1 MDFDFRA
8 STIYAAQH
16 LSAVQ
21 SACFHSDNYMAFYD
35 SDGDDDARSYFPC
48 PFCCVEIEVPVLC
61 SHLQEEHFFD
71 LKNAVCPLCAANLG
85 KDAIRHFIVQHSSSL
100 KRRWKTEKSSI
111 WSGNSAMLQKKLA
124 ANTRGNKHESTPDPL
139 LSPFICNVAVPT
151 SNSTHQDKQSNNNT
165 SVISAAKSDGREARG
180 VGDGGDHEERRQ
192 RAVFVQELVASTIF

>member
-100 KRRWKTEKSSI
+100 KRRWKTERSSI

-139 LSPFICNVAVPT
+139 LSPFICNVAVST
-151 SNSTHQDKQSNNNT
+151 SNGTHQDKQSNNNT
-165 SVISAAKSDGREARG
+165 SVIPAAKSDGREARG
-180 VGDGGDHEERRQ
+180 VDDGGDHGERRQ
-192 RAVFVQELVASTIF
+192 RAVFVQELLASTIF